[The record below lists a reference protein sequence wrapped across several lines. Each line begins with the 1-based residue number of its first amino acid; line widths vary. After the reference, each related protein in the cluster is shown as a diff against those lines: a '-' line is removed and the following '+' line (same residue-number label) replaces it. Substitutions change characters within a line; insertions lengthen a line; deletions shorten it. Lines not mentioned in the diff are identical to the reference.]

1 MSIKIINVSRNE
13 IIFQKINNEDQNEV
27 ERRYQITT
35 GEQTALL
42 ITLINMQIL
51 ISFILIFFSALTDR
65 ILVVAF

>member
-1 MSIKIINVSRNE
+1 MSIKIINVCRNE

-27 ERRYQITT
+27 ERRYQIRT

-51 ISFILIFFSALTDR
+51 ISFILFFFLH
-65 ILVVAF
+65 